1 VIAGAILVATS
12 TRRAR
17 NPFAWDDAAVVV
29 TGASSGL
36 GRAIA
41 LAAAERG
48 ARVGLIA
55 RSHDALRAT
64 LEAAGGRGAV
74 AACDLADAES
84 TTAAIDAL
92 RAALGPVD
100 LLVCAAGV
108 GAFGPFADIDPAA
121 IDALVAT
128 NVLGTL
134 HPVAAVVPDMVARG
148 RGRIVLI
155 GSIAGRI
162 GVPQESTYATT
173 KAAVAGLGRS
183 LAAELAGHG
192 VVVTTVHPG
201 PVDTPFF
208 ATRGHPYARRWPRP
222 LPPDRVARSV
232 LRAVERGRTDVV
244 LPRWLRAAVVVDSL
258 WPSLY
263 RRGAARSAA
272 SDGPSSP

>member
-208 ATRGHPYARRWPRP
+208 ATRRHPYARRWPRP